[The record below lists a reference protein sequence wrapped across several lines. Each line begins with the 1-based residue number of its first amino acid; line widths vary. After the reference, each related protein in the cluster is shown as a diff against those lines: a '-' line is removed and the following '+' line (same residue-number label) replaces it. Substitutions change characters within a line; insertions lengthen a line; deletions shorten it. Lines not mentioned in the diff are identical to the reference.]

1 MTEGPRSY
9 RTEAVV
15 IRHSN
20 FGEADRVLTLFT
32 REQGKVRAVAKG
44 VRKLK
49 SRKAGHLEPFT
60 RVQLQLARGRDLPI
74 ITQAETV
81 EAYLNIRS
89 TLETTA
95 QAAYV
100 LEVLDRFSFE
110 HEENRD
116 LYRLAVETLQR
127 LDAGMDPFF
136 ANRYY
141 ELHVLD
147 ALGFK
152 PELFACV
159 ICREPLQAV
168 DQYFSGLQGGV
179 VCPKCMFKV
188 EGTRPVSVD
197 ALRFLRHFQR
207 SDFKE
212 ALRAHPDALVRGEM
226 EDLLQHY
233 ISIQLDRRLNT
244 PGFIRAIHHTPEP

>member
-1 MTEGPRSY
+1 MGEGSRSY
-9 RTEAVV
+9 RTEALV

-20 FGEADRVLTLFT
+20 FGEADRILTLYS
-32 REQGKVRAVAKG
+32 RENGKIRVVAKG

-74 ITQAETV
+74 VTQAETI
-81 EAYLNIRS
+81 EAYPNIRS
-89 TLETTA
+89 TLDLTA

-100 LEVLDRFSFE
+100 LEIIDRFTFDE
-110 HEENRD
+110 EENRG
-116 LYRLAVETLQR
+116 LYKLAIDTLQR
-127 LDAGMDPFF
+127 LDSGIDPFF

-147 ALGFK
+147 TLGFK

-159 ICREPLQAV
+159 YCRKPIEPV
-168 DQYFSGLQGGV
+168 DQYFSASRGGV
-179 VCPKCMFKV
+179 VCPLCAGKV
-188 EGTRPVSVD
+188 EGTGSVSVS
-197 ALRFLRHFQR
+197 ALKFLRHFQR

-212 ALRAHPDALVRGEM
+212 ATRAHPDFLVQGEM
-226 EDLLQHY
+226 ADLLQNY
-233 ISIQLDRRLNT
+233 ISTQLDRRLNT
-244 PGFIRAIHHTPEP
+244 PGFIRAIHRK

>member
-9 RTEAVV
+9 RTEALV

-20 FGEADRVLTLFT
+20 FGEADRILTLFS
-32 REQGKVRAVAKG
+32 REQGKVRAIAKG
-44 VRKLK
+44 IRKLK

-60 RVQLQLARGRDLPI
+60 RVLLQLARGRDLLI
-74 ITQAETV
+74 VTQAETV
-81 EAYLNIRS
+81 EAYLNIRAS
-89 TLETTA
+89 LEVTA

-100 LEVLDRFSFE
+100 LEILERFTFDE
-110 HEENRD
+110 EENRE
-116 LYRLAVETLQR
+116 LYQLAVEALQR
-127 LDAGMDPFF
+127 LDSGVESFY

-141 ELHVLD
+141 EMHVLN

-159 ICREPLQAV
+159 ICREVIQPV
-168 DQYFSGLQGGV
+168 DQYFSAAQGGV
-179 VCPKCMFKV
+179 VCPKCIGKV
-188 EGTRPVSVD
+188 EGAHPISVD

-212 ALRAHPDALVRGEM
+212 AVRANPEFLVRGEM

-244 PGFIRAIHHTPEP
+244 PGFIRAIHHTE